1 MSVNQIANTC
11 KTCRDSHRLGRG
23 QIADCSS
30 FGTAIHR
37 GDFCGK
43 DAERG
48 CRPLRCAL
56 GECEDCQHYDDALHM
71 CPEEYTSKRLVRYK
85 TSEPVSSAGKVFE
98 DWVYRECAI
107 RPFLKLLRDFYLQ
120 KYRLF
125 CFTHVIDT
133 HTHLLPLHVY
143 RLHNWIY
150 KWQDAER
157 RRVIECMRP
166 HQLVICMDYA
176 NKYSHWQ
183 QDGATCK
190 HDRQSSHLV
199 IFVLSNPV
207 YATSAKINK
216 VSHTCEAWTYWNED
230 PKQTPECIHAA
241 LRHLITIEKKRAVSR
256 AVSITEVIIF
266 SDRCGEQ
273 NAGRKNFRMCSESA
287 MFLKLVLL
295 WIFACPH
302 HFAGVWDAWGGSET
316 KLLKN
321 VEKDGTD
328 TMRTVVDCVVKLR
341 ELRSKLIGG
350 HNDGLTVVREARE
363 CNEDGGDNVHET
375 DGETDGAADD
385 VDTDDSSDTECSCVD
400 VSSDDEEVTAPAV
413 VKKKKTFR
421 VSACHVHL
429 LQLCTCGSHSG
440 AVCNC
445 VPNPRVTD
453 TIFYKRDPRY
463 EAAVIKGCASMYA
476 YRFLP
481 RQNYMVHIRQYACE
495 TCPGCVATRKPEDRY
510 ATCVNLNT
518 VRATSYK
525 GKGYKTALRSDFTR
539 QTGWVKH
546 KIVPVKTSTVAGTRA
561 TDGLTRVDHRARL
574 QYVGGL
580 RPGDH
585 VFMANISDNNGG
597 GEFRPRDFW
606 LAQLLPPPNSSTIV
620 WKTRHALP
628 PDCPAG
634 SYCCKVQWFKRRT
647 RDGRVFGLASA
658 QYISL
663 SCIVPTTFKITLDQ
677 ISEQVYELSEEMQS
691 RILDTM
697 NGLVIDD

>member
-1 MSVNQIANTC
+1 M
-11 KTCRDSHRLGRG
+11 
-23 QIADCSS
+23 
-30 FGTAIHR
+30 
-37 GDFCGK
+37 
-43 DAERG
+43 
-48 CRPLRCAL
+48 
-56 GECEDCQHYDDALHM
+56 
-71 CPEEYTSKRLVRYK
+71 
-85 TSEPVSSAGKVFE
+85 
-98 DWVYRECAI
+98 
-107 RPFLKLLRDFYLQ
+107 
-120 KYRLF
+120 
-125 CFTHVIDT
+125 
-133 HTHLLPLHVY
+133 
-143 RLHNWIY
+143 
-150 KWQDAER
+150 
-157 RRVIECMRP
+157 IECMRP

-176 NKYSHWQ
+176 NKYTHWQ

-207 YATSAKINK
+207 YATSAKIRK

-230 PKQTPECIHAA
+230 TKQTPECIHAA
-241 LRHLITIEKKRAVSR
+241 LRHLINIEKKRAVSR
-256 AVSITEVIIF
+256 GVAITEVIIF

-273 NAGRKNFRMCSESA
+273 NAGRKNFRMSSESA
-287 MFLKLVLL
+287 MFLQIVLL

-302 HFAGVWDAWGGSET
+302 HFAGVWDAWGGTEA

-321 VEKDGTD
+321 VEKNSND

-350 HNDGLTVVREARE
+350 HNDNLVAPTEARKY
-363 CNEDGGDNVHET
+363 NEDGGSDVDEET
-375 DGETDGAADD
+375 CGATAGEADD
-385 VDTDDSSDTECSCVD
+385 ADSSDSECSCAEA
-400 VSSDDEEVTAPAV
+400 SSDDEEVTAPAALN
-413 VKKKKTFR
+413 KKKNIFK
-421 VSACHVHL
+421 VSGCHVHL
-429 LQLCTCGSHSG
+429 LQLCTCGSRSA

-445 VPNPRVTD
+445 VPNPRVPD
-453 TIFYKRDPRY
+453 TIFYKRDPTY

-495 TCPGCVATRKPEDRY
+495 TCPGCVATRKPDDRY
-510 ATCVNLNT
+510 ASCVHLNT
-518 VRATSYK
+518 IRATSYK

-580 RPGDH
+580 RPGDN
-585 VFMANISDNNGG
+585 VFMTNISDNNGA

-606 LAQLLPPPNSSTIV
+606 LAQLLPPPKSSTIV

-663 SCIVPTTFKITLDQ
+663 SCIVPATFKITLDE
-677 ISEQVYELSEEMQS
+677 IDEQVYELSEETQS
-691 RILDTM
+691 RILETM